1 MGHRGKVIPS
11 SADSPSADSCQA
23 ILGVLFPLFSVNS
36 SLCAPRFNPDAVQL
50 SSALPSFVGLRCM
63 LTSRIYSCLAFAGR
77 LTPSISRLTC
87 SIYFRLMT
95 GEQSRS
101 ESCHLIPLAAL

>member
-77 LTPSISRLTC
+77 LTPSISWLTLFH
-87 SIYFRLMT
+87 IF
-95 GEQSRS
+95 
-101 ESCHLIPLAAL
+101 